1 MNLIATFLVS
11 IKEGFVQRSHNTREE
26 GSMSFTI
33 HIIISAIIIAPTIL
47 VIANLIRSG
56 LDTDEPTPLPH
67 STGKYTNYLL

>member
-1 MNLIATFLVS
+1 MN
-11 IKEGFVQRSHNTREE
+11 
-26 GSMSFTI
+26 FTI